1 MSRTSIGIGG
11 RSSGSGSSGSSGSG
25 GRGSSSSSSSASS
38 SPTGP
43 PYSLGMDARMTACIW
58 NTNFIMV

>member
-1 MSRTSIGIGG
+1 MGIL
-11 RSSGSGSSGSSGSG
+11 SLEPGSSGHPQAEKGCPLDPKLEKG
-25 GRGSSSSSSSASS
+25 M
-38 SPTGP
+38 PTGP